1 MFYILRCQWFKNL
14 PLPIQFYWKQANHGV
29 RFLSFYRSMQVHNSK
44 QFLQAGFKRS
54 LESVGI
60 GICFKIRSSIL
71 KSNLVPYRDRPKPL
85 HFPSPPSTCFED
97 TTLGPLLLAQPIAV
111 YICKR
116 TVKVDHLPASR
127 SFTYIWR
134 VCRGGTSQREPVVLE
149 IEPSFI

>member
-1 MFYILRCQWFKNL
+1 VFYILRCQWFKDL
-14 PLPIQFYWKQANHGV
+14 PLPIQFYLKQANHGV
-29 RFLSFYRSMQVHNSK
+29 RFCHFIDRCRYIIRNNFFNK
-44 QFLQAGFKRS
+44 KAGFKRS

-71 KSNLVPYRDRPKPL
+71 KSNPVPYRDRPKPL
-85 HFPSPPSTCFED
+85 HLPSPPSTCFED

-127 SFTYIWR
+127 SFTYI
-134 VCRGGTSQREPVVLE
+134 
-149 IEPSFI
+149 